1 VVEVKHGRSN
11 AESRPRNAR
20 HRHRAVASARY
31 KGQGGR
37 RVAATAKK
45 YAKDHASPADT
56 DASFRLEHVM
66 SAVPRRP
73 LSSFARLGE
82 RVVLPWFTRAAA
94 SARRLSVA
102 RKLKAALLVCGSG
115 LLVVAVVYAWTR
127 YSSERATARYAAHQ
141 QDAAL
146 AATLATQVA
155 DARRL
160 QTRYAITFEDTDR
173 AALQQGQAQLQTT
186 LQALQRTRHEPGT
199 AAALRALAARA
210 QEFADGIA
218 ALNARA
224 DEMGRGDAGLRAQL
238 DASAAALDSLLAGA
252 DRLPLAVQ
260 WQAMRRQEA
269 LLLLTG
275 DAQHT
280 DRASEAKLP
289 FDLALSASG
298 LPAATQ
304 DTLRAGMDAYQGA
317 LLAYTAA
324 RVGLDVEAQSLADT
338 AAQIAPALQA
348 LHQAQAAA
356 LDAARARQQAQARA
370 MTVLFGFTLA
380 LVAAVL
386 IASLLLVLR
395 AVRQPIADTLRFA
408 EDIAE
413 DRLDSV
419 LVVHNPHDEIGQLA
433 QRLVH
438 MQQRLRGRIEAER
451 AAARDNARARQ
462 ALDSTQ
468 AGVMVIDPDGRISL
482 LNHALL
488 AELAASEAQWR
499 GQPAQALH
507 PVFARIVAALQGR
520 EPGSHE
526 IEHAGTRY
534 QLVATPIIDDG
545 HLLGAA
551 VEWRS
556 RALETTVETEVA
568 ALVDAAAHGQL
579 HGRIDTT
586 GKHGFVHT
594 LAVSINRLLDTFQG
608 NLSGLQAVLSAL
620 AQGDLRVRM
629 QGEFQGVF
637 AHLRDDANATVQQL
651 TDIVARIQ
659 QASTAIDGAAGEIV
673 AGHQELAGRTE
684 RQAAHLE
691 ETASSME
698 ELTATVRQNAD
709 AAQQANQLA
718 LQATGV
724 AQQGGASV
732 AQVVASMRDI
742 ADASRR
748 IGDITGVID
757 GIAFQTNILALN
769 AAVEAARAGEQGR
782 SFAVV
787 ASEVRLLAQRSADA
801 ARQIKGLIEAS
812 VDTVAAGSRQVD
824 QAGATMDQI
833 VGSVQQV
840 SAIMASISAASQQQS
855 AGIEQVGHT
864 LLQMDGSTQQNAALV
879 EEASASAQAMERQAA
894 LLSDAVAAFV
904 LEVPVTPRAALRVAV

>member
-1 VVEVKHGRSN
+1 
-11 AESRPRNAR
+11 
-20 HRHRAVASARY
+20 
-31 KGQGGR
+31 
-37 RVAATAKK
+37 
-45 YAKDHASPADT
+45 
-56 DASFRLEHVM
+56 M

-73 LSSFARLGE
+73 LSRFARLGE
-82 RVVLPWFTRAAA
+82 RRPLPGVTRAVAA
-94 SARRLSVA
+94 VRRLSVA
-102 RKLKAALLVCGSG
+102 RKLSAALLLCGSG
-115 LLVVAVVYAWTR
+115 LLVVALVYAGTR
-127 YSSERATARYAAHQ
+127 YSSERAAVTFAAHQ
-141 QDAAL
+141 QNAAL
-146 AATLATQVA
+146 AGALATQVA

-160 QTRYAITFEDTDR
+160 QTRYAIAFDDSDR
-173 AALQQGQAQLQTT
+173 TALQHAQRQLQQS
-186 LQALQRTRHEPGT
+186 LQALQRAPHDPGSAT
-199 AAALRALAARA
+199 ALNALAARA
-210 QEFADGIA
+210 QEFTDGIA

-238 DASAAALDSLLAGA
+238 DASAAALDTVLATA
-252 DRLPLAVQ
+252 AYLPLDLQ
-260 WQAMRRQEA
+260 WQRMRRQEA

-275 DAQHT
+275 DAAHT
-280 DRASEAKLP
+280 DGASEAKLP
-289 FDLALSASG
+289 FDLAVSASG
-298 LPAATQ
+298 LPGATQ
-304 DTLRAGMDAYQGA
+304 DALRTGMDAYQAA

-324 RVGLDVEAQSLADT
+324 RVGLDVEALSLADT
-338 AAQIAPALQA
+338 AAQIAPALQQ
-348 LHQAQAAA
+348 LQQAQAAA

-370 MTVLFGFTLA
+370 MTVLFAVTLA
-380 LVAAVL
+380 LVALVL
-386 IASLLLVLR
+386 IASLVLVLR

-419 LVVHNPHDEIGQLA
+419 LAVHNPHDEIGQLA
-433 QRLVH
+433 QRLIH
-438 MQQRLRGRIEAER
+438 MQQRLRERIQAER
-451 AAARDNARARQ
+451 ASAHDNARARQ

-468 AGVMVIDPDGRISL
+468 ACVMVLDPDGCIRL
-482 LNHALL
+482 LNRALL
-488 AELAASEAQWR
+488 AELAAQESDWR
-499 GQPAQALH
+499 GQPAPALH
-507 PVFARIVAALQGR
+507 PGFARIVEQLHATDGS
-520 EPGSHE
+520 SHE
-526 IEHAGTRY
+526 IEHAGIGY
-534 QLVATPIIDDG
+534 QLVVNPILDQG
-545 HLLGAA
+545 QRLGAA

-568 ALVDAAAHGQL
+568 ALVDAAAQGQL

-586 GKHGFVHT
+586 GKQGFVRT
-594 LAVSINRLLDTFQG
+594 LAISINRLLDTFQG
-608 NLSGLQAVLSAL
+608 NLSGLQALLSAL

-629 QGEFQGVF
+629 RGEFQGVF

-659 QASTAIDGAAGEIV
+659 HASSAIDHAAGEIV

-732 AQVVASMRDI
+732 AQVVASMHDI
-742 ADASRR
+742 AQASRR

-812 VDTVAAGSRQVD
+812 VDTVAAGTRHVD

-840 SAIMASISAASQQQS
+840 SAIMAGISAASQQQS

-894 LLSDAVAAFV
+894 LLSGAVSAFV
-904 LEVPVTPRAALRVAV
+904 LDAPVARPAVARAVG

>member
-1 VVEVKHGRSN
+1 M
-11 AESRPRNAR
+11 
-20 HRHRAVASARY
+20 
-31 KGQGGR
+31 Q
-37 RVAATAKK
+37 
-45 YAKDHASPADT
+45 AKDRLFPADT
-56 DASFRLEHVM
+56 DASIRLEHLM
-66 SAVPRRP
+66 SVVPRRP
-73 LSSFARLGE
+73 LSRFARLGE
-82 RVVLPWFTRAAA
+82 HLPRPGFSRAIGAL
-94 SARRLSVA
+94 RRLSVA

-115 LLVVAVVYAWTR
+115 LLVVALVYAGTR
-127 YSSERATARYAAHQ
+127 YSSERAAATFAAHQ
-141 QDAAL
+141 QNAAL
-146 AATLATQVA
+146 ASALATQVA
-155 DARRL
+155 EARRL
-160 QTRYAITFEDTDR
+160 QTRYAIHFDAADR
-173 AALQQGQAQLQTT
+173 SALQQAQQQLQQS
-186 LQALQRTRHEPGT
+186 LQALQRAPHDRGT
-199 AAALRALAARA
+199 AAALTALAARA
-210 QEFADGIA
+210 QEFSAGIA
-218 ALNARA
+218 ALNDRA

-238 DASAAALDSLLAGA
+238 DASAAALDTLLADA
-252 DRLPLAVQ
+252 AQLPLALQ
-260 WQAMRRQEA
+260 WQRMRRQEA

-275 DAQHT
+275 DAVHT
-280 DRASEAKLP
+280 DQASEAKLP
-289 FDLALSASG
+289 FDLAVSASG
-298 LPAATQ
+298 LAGPTQ
-304 DTLRAGMDAYQGA
+304 DALRAAMDDYQGA

-324 RVGLDVEAQSLADT
+324 RVGLDVEAMALTDT
-338 AAQIAPALQA
+338 AAQVAPALQH
-348 LHQAQAAA
+348 LQQAQAAA
-356 LDAARARQQAQARA
+356 LAAARARQQAQAQA
-370 MTVLFGFTLA
+370 MTVLFAATLA
-380 LVAAVL
+380 LVALVL
-386 IASLLLVLR
+386 IASLMLVMR

-419 LVVHNPHDEIGQLA
+419 LAVHNPHDEIGQLA
-433 QRLVH
+433 QRLIH
-438 MQQRLRGRIEAER
+438 MQQRLRERIQAER
-451 AAARDNARARQ
+451 ASAQDNTRARQ
-462 ALDSTQ
+462 ALDSAQ
-468 AGVMVIDPDGRISL
+468 ACVMVLDPDGRIGL
-482 LNHALL
+482 LNRALL
-488 AELAASEAQWR
+488 AELATQEAEWR
-499 GQPAQALH
+499 GQPAAALH
-507 PVFARIVAALQGR
+507 PVFERIVAQLHGNATS
-520 EPGSHE
+520 SHE
-526 IEHAGTRY
+526 ILHAGIGY
-534 QLVATPIIDDG
+534 QLVVNPILDHDQ
-545 HLLGAA
+545 LLGAA

-568 ALVDAAAHGQL
+568 ALVDAAAQGQL

-586 GKHGFVHT
+586 GKQGFVHT

-608 NLSGLQAVLSAL
+608 NLSGVQAVLSGL

-629 QGEFQGVF
+629 QGQFQGVF

-659 QASTAIDGAAGEIV
+659 QASSAIDHAAGEIV
-673 AGHQELAGRTE
+673 AGNQELAGRTE

-718 LQATGV
+718 LHATGV

-748 IGDITGVID
+748 IADITGVID

-904 LEVPVTPRAALRVAV
+904 LDVPAVRPVAARAVG